1 MSSLGSN
8 SFDAALNCL
17 ALSDIITSGTP
28 RLLMNLVNAL
38 MKDGAVESSTSS
50 RCIAL
55 IEAQVKRH
63 VQMLIFAGVLVAPC
77 TNNGPA

>member
-1 MSSLGSN
+1 MSSLGTN

-28 RLLMNLVNAL
+28 PLLMNLLNAL
-38 MKDGAVESSTSS
+38 MRDGVVEASTSS

-55 IEAQVKRH
+55 IEAQVKR
-63 VQMLIFAGVLVAPC
+63 QNLTFSGVLVAPC
-77 TNNGPA
+77 TNNEPA